1 MKTNFDILANRCDSD
16 SIKWNLYDE
25 DVLPLWVADTDF
37 LSPSPV
43 IKALKNRIE
52 HGIFGYAKSQETTK
66 EAVRNWLLARHNW
79 EVTLED
85 IILVPGVVQG
95 FNYVAK
101 AFTNPG
107 DSVLFHTPAYHPF
120 FQVAGCSNLN
130 QITTPL
136 THNADNTYKFSQDKF
151 VSSISPRTRLFIL
164 CNPHNPT
171 GRVFSKSE
179 LELMSQACLDHKIII
194 CSDEIHSDL
203 VFSGSKHIPIAS
215 LSKSIADITITL
227 VSPSKT
233 FNLAGLKSSIVIITN
248 PSLREQFIQSMSGF
262 AGSVNLLGETAMRA
276 AYQFGEDWLDRLLRY
291 LEFNRDFLFDY
302 VTTQLPGI
310 QVNKP
315 EGTYLSWLD
324 CSEIDLKDPAEFF
337 LSQARVALNSGTW
350 FGKDYV
356 NFARINFGCPRERLF
371 EGLERIR
378 NSLANR

>member
-1 MKTNFDILANRCDSD
+1 MKTNFDILADRRDSD
-16 SIKWNLYDE
+16 SIKWNLYEE

-43 IKALKNRIE
+43 IKALNTRID
-52 HGIFGYAKSQETTK
+52 HGIFGYAKAQETTK
-66 EAVRNWLLARHNW
+66 EAVRNWLFTRHNW
-79 EVTLED
+79 EVTLDD
-85 IILVPGVVQG
+85 IILLPGVVQG
-95 FNYVAK
+95 FNYAAK

-120 FQVAGCSNLN
+120 FQVAGCSHLN

-136 THNADNTYKFSQDKF
+136 TRLADNTYIVNQDEF
-151 VSSISPRTRLFIL
+151 VSSISPRTRLFIF

-179 LELMSQACLDHKIII
+179 LDFISQVCLDRKIII

-215 LSKSIADITITL
+215 LSKSVSDITITL

-233 FNLAGLKSSIVIITN
+233 FNLAGLKSSVVIITN
-248 PSLREQFIQSMSGF
+248 PSLREQFIQHASGF

-276 AYQFGEDWLDRLLRY
+276 AYQFGEIWLDLLLRY
-291 LEFNRDFLFDY
+291 LEANRDFLIDY
-302 VTTQLPGI
+302 VNTQLPGI

-315 EGTYLSWLD
+315 EGTYLCWLD
-324 CSEIDLKDPAEFF
+324 CSKIDLPDPGEFF
-337 LSQARVALNSGTW
+337 LSQARVSLNSGSW
-350 FGKDYV
+350 FGEDYIH
-356 NFARINFGCPRERLF
+356 FARINFGCPRERLL

-378 NSLANR
+378 SSLANR